1 MNSLPIRW
9 RLTAWYSSILAIIL
23 LLFGAAVYSLMGYH
37 LLERLDRELSA
48 ELTGIDEELEE
59 SSTTAGLGTRLHRR
73 FGHYEHWLF
82 DIRDADGSES
92 LFTRQLG
99 TSPFPDPQS
108 ADRPQQISFQTHQT
122 ADGGRYRIAS
132 REIPGPQ
139 GPILARVAGS
149 LSPDEHELNELL
161 TSLLVAGP
169 LALAAAIVGGYV
181 LARRALAP
189 IDQMTRLARDIT
201 VGRLN
206 RRIEIPNRQ
215 DELGRLA
222 CTLNDMIGR
231 LEKSFADMQQFTAD
245 AAHELRTPITVMR
258 SEAEVTLRAPRT
270 AEEYRK
276 SLESLLEEFERL
288 TNLADQLL
296 YLCREDAGT
305 NQPAKSNVRLD
316 RLAAEVAEHVHALA
330 EEKGIKLDAS
340 RLTEC
345 RAQGDADALRRL
357 FFNVLENAVKY
368 TQEHGT
374 VTLELNSYNGQAEIL
389 VSDTGVGIPA
399 EHLPHIFKRFY
410 RADAARQDEG
420 TGLGLAISR
429 AIVESHSGQIEISST
444 TGNGTRVRITLPN
457 VDGPDNGLSS
467 GGKTSRETR

>member
-23 LLFGAAVYSLMGYH
+23 LLFGGAVYYLMAYH
-37 LLERLDRELSA
+37 LLERLDRELA
-48 ELTGIDEELEE
+48 TELNGIDEELEE
-59 SSTTAGLGTRLHRR
+59 SSTTAGLQARLHRR

-82 DIRDADGSES
+82 DIRDVGGSDP
-92 LFTRQLG
+92 LFTRQLS
-99 TSPFPDPQS
+99 TSPFPDPKP
-108 ADRPQQISFQTHQT
+108 ADRSRQISYQTHKT
-122 ADGGRYRIAS
+122 ADGDRYRIAS
-132 REIPGPQ
+132 REISGSH

-161 TSLLVAGP
+161 ASLLVAGP

-206 RRIEIPNRQ
+206 RRIDILNRQ

-222 CTLNDMIGR
+222 GTLNDMIGR
-231 LEKSFADMQQFTAD
+231 LETSFADMQQFTAD
-245 AAHELRTPITVMR
+245 AAHELRTPITIMR

-288 TNLADQLL
+288 TTLADQLL

-305 NQPAKSNVRLD
+305 D
-316 RLAAEVAEHVHALA
+316 RLGRANVQLDHLAADVAEHVRALA
-330 EEKGIKLDAS
+330 EEKGITLDAS
-340 RLTEC
+340 GLREC
-345 RAQGDADALRRL
+345 HVEGDADALRRL
-357 FFNVLENAVKY
+357 LFNLLENAVKY
-368 TQEHGT
+368 TQKDGK
-374 VTLELNSYNGQAEIL
+374 VTLELNSHNGHAEIV

-399 EHLPHIFKRFY
+399 EHLPHIFKRFF
-410 RADAARQDEG
+410 RADAARQGDG

-429 AIVESHSGQIEISST
+429 AIVESHSGQIEIESAVGT
-444 TGNGTRVRITLPN
+444 GTRVRITLPN
-457 VDGPDNGLSS
+457 GAEP
-467 GGKTSRETR
+467 